1 MSTKGVGMNEKHR
14 LLRQFVKEQ
23 FVPGSV
29 AIEDLPDGAV
39 RITDKKEAI
48 ILTID
53 LKTKEIRDADGILRG
68 NL

>member
-1 MSTKGVGMNEKHR
+1 MSEKHR
-14 LLRQFVKEQ
+14 LLHKFVRQQ

-29 AIEDLPDGAV
+29 AIEDLPDGTI
-39 RITDKKEAI
+39 RIIDKKETM

-53 LKTKEIRDADGILRG
+53 LKTKEIRDVDGVLRG

>member
-1 MSTKGVGMNEKHR
+1 MSEKHR
-14 LLRQFVKEQ
+14 LLHEFVRQQ

-39 RITDKKEAI
+39 RIADKKESMV
-48 ILTID
+48 LTID
-53 LKTKEIRDADGILRG
+53 LKTKEIRDVDGILRG

>member
-1 MSTKGVGMNEKHR
+1 MKHK
-14 LLRQFVKEQ
+14 LLHEFIRQQ

-29 AIEDLPDGAV
+29 TVEDLPNGAV
-39 RITDKKEAI
+39 RITDNKETM

>member
-1 MSTKGVGMNEKHR
+1 M
-14 LLRQFVKEQ
+14 KEQ
-23 FVPGSV
+23 FVPGSI

-39 RITDKKEAI
+39 RITDKKEAM

>member
-1 MSTKGVGMNEKHR
+1 MDEKHR

-23 FVPGSV
+23 FNPGTV

-39 RITDKKEAI
+39 RITDKKETM

-53 LKTKEIRDADGILRG
+53 LKTKEIHDADGVLRG
-68 NL
+68 SL

>member
-1 MSTKGVGMNEKHR
+1 MSEKHR
-14 LLRQFVKEQ
+14 LLHKFVHQQ

-39 RITDKKEAI
+39 RITDKKETM

-53 LKTKEIRDADGILRG
+53 IKTREIRDTDGILRG

>member
-1 MSTKGVGMNEKHR
+1 MKHK
-14 LLRQFVKEQ
+14 LLHEFIRQQ
-23 FVPGSV
+23 FVPGSAAV
-29 AIEDLPDGAV
+29 EDLPDGAV
-39 RITDKKEAI
+39 RITDKKETM

>member
-1 MSTKGVGMNEKHR
+1 MKHK
-14 LLRQFVKEQ
+14 LLHEFIRQQ

-29 AIEDLPDGAV
+29 AVEDLPDGAV
-39 RITDKKEAI
+39 RITDKKETM

-53 LKTKEIRDADGILRG
+53 LKTKEIRDTDGILRG